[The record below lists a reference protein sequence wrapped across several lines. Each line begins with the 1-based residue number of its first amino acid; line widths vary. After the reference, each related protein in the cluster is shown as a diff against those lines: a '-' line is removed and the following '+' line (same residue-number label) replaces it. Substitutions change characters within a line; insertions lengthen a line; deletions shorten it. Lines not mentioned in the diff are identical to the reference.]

1 MNFVALDISILGP
14 AFCAGL
20 LVLATHVVLGRE
32 VLRRGIIFIDLA
44 VAQIAGLGVIAAA
57 FLHLDTHGVGVQIA
71 AALAAILGALLLT
84 NLEKRHADIQEAL
97 IGVLFVL
104 AATAALLLLSRNP
117 HGAEQLKDLLVGQIL
132 WVGWSTLA
140 WVALVTAAVL
150 AAWFTFKPRGAGFY
164 LLFAIS
170 VTASVQLVGI
180 YLVFASL
187 IIPALATRKLSGRSA
202 VLAAYGLGAAAYAA
216 GLAGSALWDL
226 PSGALIVW
234 SLAVL
239 GIMMAWLLAWG
250 IKKRAH
256 LSGKPVR
263 ETDPAGADL
272 SAGG

>member
-1 MNFVALDISILGP
+1 MNFAALDISILGP

-57 FLHLDTHGVGVQIA
+57 FFHLDTHGVAVQ
-71 AALAAILGALLLT
+71 LAAGTAAVLGALLLT
-84 NLEKRHADIQEAL
+84 NLEKRYAEIQEAL

-132 WVGWSTLA
+132 WVGWSTLTG
-140 WVALVTAAVL
+140 VALVTVAVL
-150 AAWFTFKPRGAGFY
+150 SLWLIFKPRRVGFY

-187 IIPALATRKLSGRSA
+187 IVPALATRKLSARPA
-202 VLAAYGLGAAAYAA
+202 LLAAYGLGAAAYAA
-216 GLAGSALWDL
+216 GLIGSALWDL

-239 GIMMAWLLAWG
+239 GIMMAWWLAW
-250 IKKRAH
+250 REAQREN

-263 ETDPAGADL
+263 ETESAGADL

>member
-1 MNFVALDISILGP
+1 MNFAALDLSILGP

-20 LVLATHVVLGRE
+20 LVLATHVILGRE

-57 FLHLDTHGVGVQIA
+57 FFHLDTHGATVQLA
-71 AALAAILGALLLT
+71 AAAAAVLGALMLT
-84 NLEKRHADIQEAL
+84 GLEKRHADIQEAL

-132 WVGWSTLA
+132 WVGWSSLA
-140 WVALVTAAVL
+140 WVALVTAVVL
-150 AAWFTFKPRGAGFY
+150 GLWFYFRPRHAGFY
-164 LLFAIS
+164 LLFAVS
-170 VTASVQLVGI
+170 VPASVQLVGI
-180 YLVFASL
+180 YLGFASL
-187 IIPALATRKLSGRSA
+187 IVPALATRKLPA
-202 VLAAYGLGAAAYAA
+202 QPALLAAYGLGAAAYAA
-216 GLAGSALWDL
+216 GLIGSALWDL

-239 GIMMAWLLAWG
+239 GIIMAWWLARWEL
-250 IKKRAH
+250 KRAH
-256 LSGKPVR
+256 LPGKPVR